1 MKLRIAPS
9 PTGQLHIG
17 NARTALFNW
26 LYAKANNGTF
36 LVRIDDTDTER
47 STKEFQKDITENLK
61 WLGLHWDEGIEVGGS
76 HDSYK
81 QSSRFD
87 RYQEVAENLLS
98 RNLAYEDD
106 GAIRFKVPN
115 DGSIEFKDYI
125 RGDMLFNLSDVE
137 DFVILRSDK
146 SPTYHLASTVDDIDY
161 GITIIARGEDILSS
175 TPKHIM
181 LMKAMDASLPDF
193 CHLPLLFGPDG
204 KKLSKRHGDT
214 SVEVFKNKGILS
226 EAMFN
231 YLCLLGWSPGNDLEQ
246 FDINTAISK
255 FDLKNVLPNSAI
267 FDEKKL
273 LWLNGLYIRSTDIED
288 FQSTAL
294 SQIENDIQR
303 SLFDE
308 EKSRLLKIFPSVQ
321 ERIETLADLT
331 QQVMFLIDEPF
342 VVDELDWQDV
352 NNEEAQK
359 YLFLLREEFINLDNF
374 SLDSIEIVMR
384 KTLEEINVKT
394 KIGFQAA
401 RVSITGTKISPPL
414 FESVFAL
421 GREAVIC
428 LLYTSPSPRD
438 RTRSRMPSSA

>member
-193 CHLPLLFGPDG
+193 CHLPLLFGTDG

-214 SVEVFKNKGILS
+214 SVEAFKNKGILS

-331 QQVMFLIDEPF
+331 QQIMFLIDEPF

-414 FESVFAL
+414 FESIFAL
-421 GREAVIC
+421 GREAVIAR
-428 LLYTSPSPRD
+428 LAESIEKL
-438 RTRSRMPSSA
+438 

>member
-125 RGDMLFNLSDVE
+125 RGEMLFNLSDVE

-214 SVEVFKNKGILS
+214 SVEAFKNKGILS

-303 SLFDE
+303 SLFDD

-414 FESVFAL
+414 FESIFAL
-421 GREAVIC
+421 GREAVIAR
-428 LLYTSPSPRD
+428 LAESIEKL
-438 RTRSRMPSSA
+438 

>member
-26 LYAKANNGTF
+26 LYAKANSGTF
-36 LVRIDDTDTER
+36 LVRIDDTDIER
-47 STKEFQKDITENLK
+47 STREFQKDITENLK

-76 HDSYK
+76 QDSYK

-87 RYQEVAENLLS
+87 RYQQVAEDLLG

-125 RGDMLFNLSDVE
+125 RGEMSFNLSDVE

-161 GITIIARGEDILSS
+161 EITIIARGEDILSS
-175 TPKHIM
+175 TPKHIL

-204 KKLSKRHGDT
+204 KKLSKRHGNT
-214 SVEVFKNKGILS
+214 SVEAFKNKGILS

-303 SLFDE
+303 ELFDE

-342 VVDELDWQDV
+342 VVDELDWQVV
-352 NNEEAQK
+352 NNDEAQK
-359 YLFLLREEFINLDNF
+359 YLFSLREEFINIDNF
-374 SLDSIEIVMR
+374 SLDSIEIIMR

-394 KIGFQAA
+394 KVGFQAA

-421 GREAVIC
+421 GKEAVIAR
-428 LLYTSPSPRD
+428 LAESIEKL
-438 RTRSRMPSSA
+438 

>member
-47 STKEFQKDITENLK
+47 STEEFQKDITENLK

-214 SVEVFKNKGILS
+214 SVEAFKNKGILS

-308 EKSRLLKIFPSVQ
+308 EKSRLVKIFPSVQ
-321 ERIETLADLT
+321 ERIETLTDLT

-359 YLFLLREEFINLDNF
+359 YLFLLREGFINLDNF

-414 FESVFAL
+414 FESILAL
-421 GREAVIC
+421 GREAVIAR
-428 LLYTSPSPRD
+428 LAESIEKL
-438 RTRSRMPSSA
+438 

>member
-214 SVEVFKNKGILS
+214 SVEAFKNKGILS

-359 YLFLLREEFINLDNF
+359 YLFLLREGFINLDNF

-414 FESVFAL
+414 FESIFAL
-421 GREAVIC
+421 GREAVIAR
-428 LLYTSPSPRD
+428 LAESIEKL
-438 RTRSRMPSSA
+438 

>member
-9 PTGQLHIG
+9 PIGQLHIG

-214 SVEVFKNKGILS
+214 SVEAFKNKGILS

-414 FESVFAL
+414 FESIFAL
-421 GREAVIC
+421 GREAVIAR
-428 LLYTSPSPRD
+428 LAESIEKL
-438 RTRSRMPSSA
+438 

>member
-61 WLGLHWDEGIEVGGS
+61 WLGLHWDEGIQVGGS

-115 DGSIEFKDYI
+115 DGSIEFEDYI

-214 SVEVFKNKGILS
+214 SVEAFKNKGILS

-303 SLFDE
+303 SLFDD

-394 KIGFQAA
+394 KVGFQAA

-414 FESVFAL
+414 FESIFAL
-421 GREAVIC
+421 GREAVIAR
-428 LLYTSPSPRD
+428 LAESIEKL
-438 RTRSRMPSSA
+438 

>member
-36 LVRIDDTDTER
+36 LVRIDDTDIER
-47 STKEFQKDITENLK
+47 STNEFQKDIIENLK
-61 WLGLHWDEGIEVGGS
+61 WLGLYWDEGIEVGGS
-76 HDSYK
+76 QDSYK

-87 RYQEVAENLLS
+87 RYQEVAEDLLS

-125 RGDMLFNLSDVE
+125 RGEMSFNLSDVE

-161 GITIIARGEDILSS
+161 EITIIARGEDILSS

-214 SVEVFKNKGILS
+214 SVEAFKNKGILS

-273 LWLNGLYIRSTDIED
+273 LWLNGLYIRSSDIED
-288 FQSTAL
+288 FQATAL
-294 SQIENDIQR
+294 LQIENDIQR
-303 SLFDE
+303 DLFDE
-308 EKSRLLKIFPSVQ
+308 EKSRLSIIFPSVQ

-359 YLFLLREEFINLDNF
+359 YLFSLREEFINLDKF
-374 SLDSIEIVMR
+374 SLESIETIMR
-384 KTLEEINVKT
+384 KILEEINVKT
-394 KIGFQAA
+394 KVGFQAA

-414 FESVFAL
+414 FESIFAL
-421 GREAVIC
+421 GKEAVIAR
-428 LLYTSPSPRD
+428 LAESIEKL
-438 RTRSRMPSSA
+438 

>member
-87 RYQEVAENLLS
+87 RYQEVAEDLLS

-214 SVEVFKNKGILS
+214 SVEAFKNKGILS

-374 SLDSIEIVMR
+374 SLDSIENVMR

-414 FESVFAL
+414 FESIFAL
-421 GREAVIC
+421 GREAVIAR
-428 LLYTSPSPRD
+428 LAESIEKL
-438 RTRSRMPSSA
+438 

>member
-214 SVEVFKNKGILS
+214 SVEAFKNKGILS

-303 SLFDE
+303 SLFDD

-331 QQVMFLIDEPF
+331 QQIMFLIDEPF

-414 FESVFAL
+414 FESIFAL
-421 GREAVIC
+421 GREAVIAR
-428 LLYTSPSPRD
+428 LAESIEKL
-438 RTRSRMPSSA
+438 

>member
-214 SVEVFKNKGILS
+214 SVEAFKNKGILS

-273 LWLNGLYIRSTDIED
+273 LWLNGLYIRTTDIKD

-303 SLFDE
+303 TLFDE
-308 EKSRLLKIFPSVQ
+308 EKSRLLKILPSVQ

-374 SLDSIEIVMR
+374 SLDSIETVMR

-394 KIGFQAA
+394 KVGFQAA

-414 FESVFAL
+414 FESIFAL
-421 GREAVIC
+421 GREAVIAR
-428 LLYTSPSPRD
+428 LAESIEKL
-438 RTRSRMPSSA
+438 

>member
-47 STKEFQKDITENLK
+47 STKEFQKDIIENLK

-214 SVEVFKNKGILS
+214 SVEAFKNKGILS

-394 KIGFQAA
+394 KIGFQAV

-414 FESVFAL
+414 FESIFAL
-421 GREAVIC
+421 GREAVIAR
-428 LLYTSPSPRD
+428 LAESIEKL
-438 RTRSRMPSSA
+438 

>member
-47 STKEFQKDITENLK
+47 STEEFQKDITENLK

-81 QSSRFD
+81 QSLRFD

-214 SVEVFKNKGILS
+214 SVEAFKNKGILS

-255 FDLKNVLPNSAI
+255 FNLKNVLPNSAI

-303 SLFDE
+303 SLFDD

-414 FESVFAL
+414 FESIFAL
-421 GREAVIC
+421 GKEAVIAR
-428 LLYTSPSPRD
+428 LAESIEKL
-438 RTRSRMPSSA
+438 

>member
-47 STKEFQKDITENLK
+47 STEEFQKDITENLK

-81 QSSRFD
+81 QSLRFD

-214 SVEVFKNKGILS
+214 SVEAFKNKGILS

-394 KIGFQAA
+394 KVGFQAA

-414 FESVFAL
+414 FESILAL
-421 GREAVIC
+421 GREAVIAR
-428 LLYTSPSPRD
+428 LAESIEKL
-438 RTRSRMPSSA
+438 

>member
-36 LVRIDDTDTER
+36 LVRIDDTDIER
-47 STKEFQKDITENLK
+47 STNEFQKDIIENLK
-61 WLGLHWDEGIEVGGS
+61 WLGLYWDEGIEVGGS
-76 HDSYK
+76 QDSYK

-87 RYQEVAENLLS
+87 RYQEVAEDLLS

-115 DGSIEFKDYI
+115 DGSIEFKDYV
-125 RGDMLFNLSDVE
+125 RGEMSFNLSDVE

-161 GITIIARGEDILSS
+161 EITIIARGEDILSS

-214 SVEVFKNKGILS
+214 SVEAFKNKGILS

-273 LWLNGLYIRSTDIED
+273 LWLNGLYIRSSDIED
-288 FQSTAL
+288 FQATAL
-294 SQIENDIQR
+294 LQIENDIQR
-303 SLFDE
+303 DLFDE
-308 EKSRLLKIFPSVQ
+308 EKSRLSIIFPSVQ

-359 YLFLLREEFINLDNF
+359 YLFSLREEFINLDKF
-374 SLDSIEIVMR
+374 SLESIETIMR
-384 KTLEEINVKT
+384 KILEEINVKT
-394 KIGFQAA
+394 KVGFQAA

-414 FESVFAL
+414 FESIFAL
-421 GREAVIC
+421 GREAVIAR
-428 LLYTSPSPRD
+428 LAESIEKL
-438 RTRSRMPSSA
+438 

>member
-47 STKEFQKDITENLK
+47 STKEFQKDIIENLK

-214 SVEVFKNKGILS
+214 SVEAFKNKGILS

-308 EKSRLLKIFPSVQ
+308 EKSRLLNIFPSVQ

-414 FESVFAL
+414 FESILAL
-421 GREAVIC
+421 GREAVIAR
-428 LLYTSPSPRD
+428 LAESIEKL
-438 RTRSRMPSSA
+438 

>member
-214 SVEVFKNKGILS
+214 SVEAFKNKGILS

-359 YLFLLREEFINLDNF
+359 YLFLLREKFINLDNF

-414 FESVFAL
+414 FESTFAL
-421 GREAVIC
+421 GREAVIAR
-428 LLYTSPSPRD
+428 LAESIEKL
-438 RTRSRMPSSA
+438 

>member
-26 LYAKANNGTF
+26 LYAKANDGTF
-36 LVRIDDTDTER
+36 LVRIDDTDIER
-47 STKEFQKDITENLK
+47 STNEFQKDITENLK

-76 HDSYK
+76 QDSYK

-87 RYQEVAENLLS
+87 RYQEVAEDLLI

-115 DGSIEFKDYI
+115 DGSIEFKDYV
-125 RGDMLFNLSDVE
+125 RGEMSFNLSDVE

-161 GITIIARGEDILSS
+161 EITIIARGEDILSS

-214 SVEVFKNKGILS
+214 SVEAFKNKGILS

-273 LWLNGLYIRSTDIED
+273 LWLNGLYIRSSDIED
-288 FQSTAL
+288 FQATAL
-294 SQIENDIQR
+294 LQIENDIQR
-303 SLFDE
+303 DLFDE
-308 EKSRLLKIFPSVQ
+308 EKSRLSIIFPSVQ

-359 YLFLLREEFINLDNF
+359 YLFSLREEFINLDKF
-374 SLDSIEIVMR
+374 SLESIETIMR
-384 KTLEEINVKT
+384 KILEEINVKT
-394 KIGFQAA
+394 KVGFQAA

-414 FESVFAL
+414 FESIFAL
-421 GREAVIC
+421 GKEAVIAR
-428 LLYTSPSPRD
+428 LAESIEKL
-438 RTRSRMPSSA
+438 